1 MAMSEMVSNYI
12 SEIEQLKAKLI
23 ESEQMFQQLKKSQA
37 SPPKNA
43 LKSSV
48 SYMNGKFF
56 FLILLLIIA
65 VGLLG

>member
-1 MAMSEMVSNYI
+1 MTEMVGNYI

-23 ESEQMFQQLKKSQA
+23 ESEQMFQQLKKSQT

-48 SYMNGKFF
+48 SYMSGGFS
-56 FLILLLIIA
+56 FLFS
-65 VGLLG
+65 